1 MTPLEEKINSDL
13 AQKRIDDNLN
23 LPKHIAKKL
32 DVSAKEFQFTNKFP
46 ENQFSTPTKFD
57 NNYQ

>member
-1 MTPLEEKINSDL
+1 MTPLEEKINNDL

-32 DVSAKEFQFTNKFP
+32 DVNVKEFVSNNKLY
-46 ENQFSTPTKFD
+46 ENPFSTPTKLHD
-57 NNYQ
+57 NSL